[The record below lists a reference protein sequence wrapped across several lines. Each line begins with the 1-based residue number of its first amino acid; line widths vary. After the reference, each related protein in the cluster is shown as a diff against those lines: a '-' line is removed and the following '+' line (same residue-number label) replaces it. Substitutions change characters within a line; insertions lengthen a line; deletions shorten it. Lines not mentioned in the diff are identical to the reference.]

1 VTDPTRTD
9 RHDAADEPIS
19 PAPRWVEGVG
29 ILAAALL
36 LLVVILHLT
45 GNSLGGP
52 GNHGMPTG
60 SRDAG
65 GQRP

>member
-1 VTDPTRTD
+1 MTDPTCPD
-9 RHDAADEPIS
+9 RHDGTHEPIT
-19 PAPRWVEGVG
+19 PAPRWVKVVG

-52 GNHGMPTG
+52 GSHSMPTG